1 MAGVILDSS
10 VVIYAE
16 RVKMNESEMLE
27 LVRSRSGEQ
36 VIALSTVGVT
46 EVAHGIYRADSRVRA
61 ERRRTFLHNLI
72 KDLPVFPYTLEIAL
86 LAGQID
92 GEQQAIGNTIPFVD
106 LMIGATALHL
116 SYSIL
121 TVNLRH
127 FRQIPNLV
135 VIPF

>member
-10 VVIYAE
+10 VLIHAE
-16 RVKMNESEMLE
+16 RVRMTELQLLN

-36 VIALSTVGVT
+36 VIALSAVGVT
-46 EVAHGIYRADSRVRA
+46 EVAHGIHRADSQARA
-61 ERRRTFLHNLI
+61 DRRRSFLHNLI
-72 KDLPVFPYTLEIAL
+72 KYLPVISYTVEIAL
-86 LAGQID
+86 LTGQLD

-116 SYSIL
+116 GYSIL
-121 TVNLRH
+121 TANLRH

>member
-1 MAGVILDSS
+1 MGVILDSS
-10 VVIYAE
+10 VPIQAE
-16 RVKMNESEMLE
+16 RMKMSEPTLLRRVRQLTNDEE
-27 LVRSRSGEQ
+27 LG
-36 VIALSTVGVT
+36 LSAVGVT
-46 EVAHGIYRADSRVRA
+46 EVVHGIFRADSTARA
-61 ERRRTFLHNLI
+61 ATRRQFLN
-72 KDLPVFPYTLEIAL
+72 DLLTDINVYSYTEAIAW

-116 SYSIL
+116 NYAIL
-121 TVNLRH
+121 TANLRH

>member
-16 RVKMNESEMLE
+16 RLRMNESHMLE
-27 LVRSRSGEQ
+27 VVRSRSGEQ
-36 VIALSTVGVT
+36 VIALSAVGVT
-46 EVAHGIYRADSRVRA
+46 EVAHGIYRADSQARA

-72 KDLPVFPYTLEIAL
+72 ADLPVFPYTLEIAL

-116 SYSIL
+116 NYSIL
-121 TVNLRH
+121 TANLRH